1 MRLLVT
7 IFMSIVLVACVSTQV
22 DETPDTDNSQN
33 NSQQT
38 TDNNTD
44 TNDHDHTNTDNSN
57 QTDTANSNDSSDSND
72 SNNQVTQYQAPQ
84 PPIMEESVL
93 SSANIQQLIVADGDD
108 DDWEKF
114 RQAYIVQYLKDLSL
128 VPGALDKD
136 MSKDVLEYLNKGY
149 GMYST
154 PLQGIGKEVEH
165 GFLAARSK
173 DMVRMEKHLSL
184 LASQGKGKDY
194 YVLAYIAAWTYVKNG
209 ASDKAK
215 ALIQKDNLIAN
226 VLGFGHDVP
235 EHDLQS
241 LEASAQ

>member
-7 IFMSIVLVACVSTQV
+7 IFMSILLVACVSTQV
-22 DETPDTDNSQN
+22 DDTPDTNNSQ

-38 TDNNTD
+38 NDNTSTNTN
-44 TNDHDHTNTDNSN
+44 TNDHTNTDNSDH
-57 QTDTANSNDSSDSND
+57 TDTANSDNSNA
-72 SNNQVTQYQAPQ
+72 QPQQYQAPQ
-84 PPIMEESVL
+84 PSIMEESVL

-114 RQAYIVQYLKDLSL
+114 REAYVVQYLKDLSL
-128 VPGALDKD
+128 IPGALDKN
-136 MSKDVLEYLNKGY
+136 MPKEVLEYLNKGY

-154 PLQGIGKEVEH
+154 PLKGIGKQVEH

-173 DMVRMEKHLSL
+173 DMARMEKHLSL

-209 ASDKAK
+209 ASDKAQ

-226 VLGFGHDVP
+226 ISGFGHDVP
-235 EHDLQS
+235 EHDLKS